1 MSIITQI
8 QFLYTKEFKYKK
20 KIFIVSWMKK
30 NLYYVLKDLNKSI
43 YVYILFSYMLV
54 S

>member
-20 KIFIVSWMKK
+20 KIFHSFLNEKK
-30 NLYYVLKDLNKSI
+30 F
-43 YVYILFSYMLV
+43 ILCIERFE
-54 S
+54 